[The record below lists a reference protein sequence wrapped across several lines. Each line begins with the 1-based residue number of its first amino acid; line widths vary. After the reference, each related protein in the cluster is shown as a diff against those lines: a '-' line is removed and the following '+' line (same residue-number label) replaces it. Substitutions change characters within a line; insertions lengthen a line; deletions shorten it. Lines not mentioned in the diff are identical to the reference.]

1 MASEGGDHGR
11 AAMEPAPVPAA
22 DPSRLPRH
30 VGVWNGGLL
39 LVTGVIGVGI
49 LQSPAVVVRNTGSM
63 GLAYLVWLVGAVV
76 AVCGALVMAEL
87 ASRMPRSGGMTV
99 FLREVF
105 GPRVSF
111 LCAWSVI
118 LLGPVATAA
127 IMLVSVRNLG
137 AIFGLGENTQT
148 MLALAWVGGITLL
161 NMRSSRVV
169 ARIVGGVGLLKVSV
183 LGAVVLLCLAGGRAV
198 EPAAAAPLEVA
209 SPWIGF
215 GLALTATMFAY
226 DGWDGLSLVAGEVK
240 EPRRTLPR
248 ATLLGMGI
256 ILAVYLAVNAG
267 FFRALSLGQIAST
280 PALAATAV
288 GRVLGEEAGRFL
300 TLFVACS
307 AASTVF
313 ASLLC
318 NPRVMFALAE
328 EEPFFRRVSH
338 IHPRW
343 QTPVVAIA
351 LYGGLVMTYIAS
363 GGGFERLTRYMVLGL
378 LPFYGLAACAAVIAR
393 RRGLAGAHGAF
404 LMPLYPLPVVLMLV
418 YVACGLLSGFSGDFL
433 AACGGLVIIA
443 AGAVVYEAVRRRPA
457 VAATKDRG

>member
-1 MASEGGDHGR
+1 MAPGGAGHGR

-87 ASRMPRSGGMTV
+87 SSRMPRSGGTTV
-99 FLREVF
+99 FLRETF

-137 AIFGLGENTQT
+137 AIFGLGENAQT
-148 MLALAWVGGITLL
+148 ILALAWVGDITLL
-161 NMRSSRVV
+161 NMRSSRIV

-226 DGWDGLSLVAGEVK
+226 DG
-240 EPRRTLPR
+240 
-248 ATLLGMGI
+248 
-256 ILAVYLAVNAG
+256 
-267 FFRALSLGQIAST
+267 
-280 PALAATAV
+280 
-288 GRVLGEEAGRFL
+288 
-300 TLFVACS
+300 
-307 AASTVF
+307 
-313 ASLLC
+313 
-318 NPRVMFALAE
+318 
-328 EEPFFRRVSH
+328 
-338 IHPRW
+338 
-343 QTPVVAIA
+343 
-351 LYGGLVMTYIAS
+351 
-363 GGGFERLTRYMVLGL
+363 
-378 LPFYGLAACAAVIAR
+378 
-393 RRGLAGAHGAF
+393 
-404 LMPLYPLPVVLMLV
+404 
-418 YVACGLLSGFSGDFL
+418 
-433 AACGGLVIIA
+433 
-443 AGAVVYEAVRRRPA
+443 
-457 VAATKDRG
+457 

>member
-1 MASEGGDHGR
+1 
-11 AAMEPAPVPAA
+11 MEPAPVPAA

-49 LQSPAVVVRNTGSM
+49 LQSPSVVVHNTGSM
-63 GLAYLVWLVGAVV
+63 GLAYLVWVVGAVV

-87 ASRMPRSGGMTV
+87 SSRMPRSGGMTV
-99 FLREVF
+99 FLREAF

-111 LCAWSVI
+111 LSSWSVI

-137 AIFGLGENTQT
+137 AIFGIGENTQT
-148 MLALAWVGGITLL
+148 LLALAWVGGITLL

-183 LGAVVLLCLAGGRAV
+183 LSAVVLLCLVGGRAV
-198 EPAAAAPLEVA
+198 EPAVAAPLEVA
-209 SPWIGF
+209 SPWVGF

-240 EPRRTLPR
+240 EPRHTLPR

-256 ILAVYLAVNAG
+256 ILVVYLAVNAG
-267 FFRALSLGQIAST
+267 FFRALPLGQIAST

-288 GRVLGEEAGRFL
+288 GRVIGDEAGRFL

-313 ASLLC
+313 SSLLC

-328 EEPFFRRVSH
+328 DEPFFRKVAH
-338 IHPRW
+338 VHPRW
-343 QTPVVAIA
+343 RTPVVAIA
-351 LYGGLVMTYIAS
+351 LYGVLVMTYIAF

-393 RRGLAGAHGAF
+393 RRGLAGPHGAF
-404 LMPLYPLPVVLMLV
+404 SMPLYPWPVVLMLV
-418 YVACGLLSGFSGDFL
+418 YVACGLLSGFTGDFF

-443 AGAVVYEAVRRRPA
+443 AGALVYEAVRRRPA
-457 VAATKDRG
+457 SAKTSNRE